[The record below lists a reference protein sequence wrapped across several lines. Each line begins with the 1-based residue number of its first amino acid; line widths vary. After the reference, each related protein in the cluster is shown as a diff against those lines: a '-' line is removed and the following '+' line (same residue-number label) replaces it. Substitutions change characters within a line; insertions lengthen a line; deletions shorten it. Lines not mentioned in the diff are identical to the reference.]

1 MKSIFPSEQGLQQ
14 TPHTETLRCPYCGTD
29 RNYRGKMFNRS
40 SLSLHIR
47 KSHASEM
54 VAEVKPDDA
63 LTCGICGSWKS
74 LNGKPFFSEAD
85 LSRHRRAVHR
95 DSSMDSSHA
104 PQASNDT
111 PMQVR
116 NKDSKHAKNTAKMP
130 VNFCPQCGCN
140 VEVVAAALSFLI

>member
-1 MKSIFPSEQGLQQ
+1 MHSILKSEQEPQQ
-14 TPHTETLRCPYCGTD
+14 TPHTETIRCPYCGID

-40 SLSLHIR
+40 SLRLHIS

-54 VAEVKPDDA
+54 EAEVKPDNA
-63 LTCGICGSWKS
+63 LTCGICGTWKS
-74 LNGKPFFSEAD
+74 LNGRPFFSELD
-85 LSRHRRAVHR
+85 LSRHRSAAHR

-111 PMQVR
+111 PKQVR
-116 NKDSKHAKNTAKMP
+116 IKDSKNTAKMP

-140 VEVVAAALSFLI
+140 VEVVAAALSFLL